1 MNLLL
6 RPLLS
11 LLLLLSLYPATA
23 QTNSPVGRWVSEHT
37 SAGGIGSWWEF
48 RADGAVT
55 MSMGAVVTS
64 RATHTADTVTTQ
76 SGVANSPP
84 LTLNYKINGDTL
96 ILTKPGDPEVTF
108 TRVGPPPTP
117 SDPLLGRWRPNP
129 PPTISPNPTIAN
141 YQKAMANGLYVFS
154 PDNTQSV
161 RIPLATRTGTW
172 NSATHNF
179 QMQNDTQTYS
189 YSRTGTKLTL
199 GQPPD
204 NQKTDTYIPDPLFP

>member
-11 LLLLLSLYPATA
+11 LLLLFSLHPATA

-76 SGVANSPP
+76 PSVANSPP

-96 ILTKPGDPEVTF
+96 ILTKPGDPDV
-108 TRVGPPPTP
+108 
-117 SDPLLGRWRPNP
+117 N
-129 PPTISPNPTIAN
+129 A
-141 YQKAMANGLYVFS
+141 K
-154 PDNTQSV
+154 
-161 RIPLATRTGTW
+161 GT
-172 NSATHNF
+172 H
-179 QMQNDTQTYS
+179 
-189 YSRTGTKLTL
+189 
-199 GQPPD
+199 
-204 NQKTDTYIPDPLFP
+204 